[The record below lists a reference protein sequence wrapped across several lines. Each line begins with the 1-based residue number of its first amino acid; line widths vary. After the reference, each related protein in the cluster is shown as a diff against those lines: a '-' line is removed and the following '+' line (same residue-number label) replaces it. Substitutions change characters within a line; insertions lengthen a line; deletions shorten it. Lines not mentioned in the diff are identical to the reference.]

1 MFGLLES
8 LFVGVGIGSICGIC
22 GICIGI
28 CFSIIKYY
36 KDAYIHKIDVENIT
50 KNILHISDEE
60 TGSKVEYMTA
70 RPI

>member
-22 GICIGI
+22 IGI

-36 KDAYIHKIDVENIT
+36 KDAYVHKIDVENIT

>member
-8 LFVGVGIGSICGIC
+8 LLIGIIIGSICG
-22 GICIGI
+22 GCIGI
-28 CFSIIKYY
+28 CLSIIKYY
-36 KDAYIHKIDVENIT
+36 NDSNIHKMDVENIT

-70 RPI
+70 RPIV